1 MSGPSKQCKNS
12 VAKHITENFPE
23 MAGAKPKV
31 TLAKHGGETRYRF
44 TYRKALRLANGAKS
58 HQIVHLT
65 TDESGKV
72 LKVSVSR

>member
-1 MSGPSKQCKNS
+1 MSGPTKQCKNS
-12 VAKHITENFPE
+12 VAKHIAEEFPE

-44 TYRKALRLANGAKS
+44 TYRKALRSANGVKS
-58 HQIVHLT
+58 QQIVHLT